1 MQSSVS
7 SGSGG
12 GDVRGGGRGGWGEG
26 CIYVNFFRGSNLGF
40 LVGFPRLETRCRIF
54 EIREIP
60 KMGQNVR
67 NVCLSV
73 Y

>member
-60 KMGQNVR
+60 KMGLSVGNVR
-67 NVCLSV
+67 LM
-73 Y
+73 YD